1 MNIVILSVVIYAAL
15 YDIRENKIPNNAIIV
30 LICLGL
36 TQAIISSLEIGSLNF
51 HYLTDALLGLIVGL
65 LVSIILHYL
74 GLFGAGDAK
83 LLAALG
89 IVVGFPNILLLISM
103 SVVFSGALSLLL
115 MICKHEFIPNFR
127 RWANITV
134 YRFYQ
139 SPKADSIA
147 INAVPMGG
155 AILLATLY
163 CEFYMF

>member
-1 MNIVILSVVIYAAL
+1 MNLVILAVIIYSAL
-15 YDIRENKIPNNAIIV
+15 YDLRENKIPNIAVIILV
-30 LICLGL
+30 LLGL
-36 TQAIISSLEIGSLNF
+36 TQATISSLFIGSLDF
-51 HYLTDALLGLIVGL
+51 HYLTDALIGFIVGL

-103 SVVFSGALSLLL
+103 SVIFSGALSLLL

-127 RWANITV
+127 RWVNIIV
-134 YRFYQ
+134 YQFYQ
-139 SPKADSIA
+139 SPKSDSIA
-147 INAVPMGG
+147 VNAVPMGG